1 MERLW
6 HSTRK
11 MKPPVDQVVVGCWID
26 ADDVMFVSLCFLD
39 DGTESSLT
47 NFEFEVRSLEFIG
60 ELSAVLAFLPVK
72 TDFAENVV
80 YITP

>member
-39 DGTESSLT
+39 DKGHWY
-47 NFEFEVRSLEFIG
+47 
-60 ELSAVLAFLPVK
+60 LAQDGLDAWDERYKMPK
-72 TDFAENVV
+72 CWIERPN
-80 YITP
+80 Y